1 MAAKAIAASADMA
14 IGAKVRACWRA

>member
-1 MAAKAIAASADMA
+1 MAAKAIAANADMA